1 MTVERPEP
9 FRFPWP
15 ELPWAPWSELF
26 SRLIW
31 PEELVGGLRSLRERG
46 VWEHP
51 VRVEE
56 YTEGGDRVIRA
67 ELPGLDPD
75 KDVEI
80 SVAEGVVQLRAERRE
95 EKKEETRAGY
105 RSEFRYGAFH
115 RTVALPA
122 GASEQNINASYTDG
136 ILEVRVPLGGQQQPP
151 AKKIPIRRG

>member
-9 FRFPWP
+9 FRFLWP
-15 ELPWAPWSELF
+15 EVPWAPWPELF
-26 SRLIW
+26 SRLTW
-31 PEELVGGLRSLRERG
+31 PEGLVTGLRSLRERG

-56 YTEGGDRVIRA
+56 YTEGGKLVIRA

-75 KDVEI
+75 QDVEI
-80 SVAEGVVQLRAERRE
+80 SVAEGVLQLRAERRE

-105 RSEFRYGAFH
+105 RSEFRYGAFR

-122 GASEQNINASYTDG
+122 GANEQDIAASYTNS
-136 ILEVRVPLGGQQQPP
+136 ILEVRVPLGGPPPP

>member
-26 SRLIW
+26 SRLTW
-31 PEELVGGLRSLRERG
+31 PEELVTGMRSLRERG

-56 YTEGGDRVIRA
+56 YTEGDTLVIRA

-80 SVAEGVVQLRAERRE
+80 SVAEGVLHLRAERRE

-105 RSEFRYGAFH
+105 RSEFRYGAFR

-122 GASEQNINASYTDG
+122 KVSEQDIDASYRDG
-136 ILEVRVPLGGQQQPP
+136 ILEVRVPLGGKQPP
-151 AKKIPIRRG
+151 AKKILIRRG